1 MRKAE
6 CGQMTVFLSLL
17 LISFLL
23 ILSVCVEGIYIQMK
37 SADFAEQQ
45 MVSGEYAQA
54 NYHRELLEQFHLFA
68 IDGRYY
74 AKMESS
80 LKRNWEQNMGI
91 QPEILKVSNIIAI
104 TENEAIIKHQIREYM
119 KYKETTDIL
128 NSLKKSFQGV
138 GDDTQTKDLKNKLE
152 TIEDET
158 TQLKKDDLQNE
169 KIDVKEDPRQ
179 GLSELLSGGILNL
192 VMSNREI
199 STKTIPIV
207 YGKENSKK
215 DKTVDF
221 FHKKSV
227 AAFLEDMNKD
237 FAINQIAS
245 EGLTV
250 SYAGAVCRNAT
261 NKNVKE
267 GMQYE
272 MEYLIAGK
280 NSDQKNLQYVVNRL
294 LLLRFGLN
302 YSHLLSSGK
311 KQAEAYALATQIANI
326 TATVPGVVEGI
337 KLLIMAAWAY
347 GESVIDLRGLLK
359 GNRIAV
365 IKNEQNWQLS
375 LSGLANLSAQEK
387 QSENGITYQ
396 DYLQILL
403 LLQSESKEKYKR
415 MMDVIEQ
422 RIQEQQSDFLLSECV
437 FSFQMTAGMKVPLLF
452 YDTSYELKNERVY
465 VY

>member
-169 KIDVKEDPRQ
+169 KIDVKEDPRK

-199 STKTIPIV
+199 STKTISIV

-250 SYAGAVCRNAT
+250 SYAGLVCRNAT

-272 MEYLIAGK
+272 
-280 NSDQKNLQYVVNRL
+280 
-294 LLLRFGLN
+294 
-302 YSHLLSSGK
+302 
-311 KQAEAYALATQIANI
+311 
-326 TATVPGVVEGI
+326 
-337 KLLIMAAWAY
+337 
-347 GESVIDLRGLLK
+347 
-359 GNRIAV
+359 
-365 IKNEQNWQLS
+365 
-375 LSGLANLSAQEK
+375 
-387 QSENGITYQ
+387 
-396 DYLQILL
+396 
-403 LLQSESKEKYKR
+403 
-415 MMDVIEQ
+415 
-422 RIQEQQSDFLLSECV
+422 
-437 FSFQMTAGMKVPLLF
+437 
-452 YDTSYELKNERVY
+452 
-465 VY
+465 